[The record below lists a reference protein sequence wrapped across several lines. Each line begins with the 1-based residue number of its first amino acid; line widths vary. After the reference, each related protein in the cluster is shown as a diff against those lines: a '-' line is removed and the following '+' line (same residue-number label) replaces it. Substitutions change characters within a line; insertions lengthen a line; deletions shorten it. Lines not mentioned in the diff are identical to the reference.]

1 MRAKEW
7 LSKLKEPHRSLALK
21 NWNGNDS
28 SHINLPIALACAFDW
43 EKSPQGRR
51 YWNEIWNELNSELN
65 KQDDVRQNQ
74 KEQQ

>member
-1 MRAKEW
+1 MRTRDW
-7 LSKLKEPHRSLALK
+7 LNKLPQSYRSKALE
-21 NWNGNDS
+21 NWNGVDS

-65 KQDDVRQNQ
+65 KQEDVR
-74 KEQQ
+74 KDS